1 MATKD
6 RVLGLLLFS
15 GTISLA
21 LGRHLNIRF
30 GWLFNRD
37 EKKEHKTGEFILNG
51 KSRHFTNGDWKDF
64 VSTEEGEQRDE
75 ECEIEV
81 VNNLKESLVF
91 CWVDYAGKL
100 HHFNQIN
107 DNSIKDGS
115 VSNRHVEFA
124 STHHAFL
131 CLRTSPSSSSPPSSS
146 LYRGSGIG
154 DDDAPKFLSEVSDDQ
169 FVFIYKPTLASFRHC
184 ITISNSRRVLG
195 THCHAHIACKKMK
208 SKSAVLDTSKKV
220 YVCSKICDFIVYYEP
235 DVFDTLPTL
244 RQLLTEDLKKVNS
257 LLPNKA
263 RKQLQRS
270 TPLWLNRTITFG
282 TVDEPVVG
290 NTCCFHP
297 KGDRFPPVY
306 NIFSHRKMTPLSLV
320 CNMFPHVFSTILF
333 PFSTLYINFSPQ
345 ILCSLDL

>member
-21 LGRHLNIRF
+21 LGRHLNIRL
-30 GWLFNRD
+30 GWLFNRRD
-37 EKKEHKTGEFILNG
+37 EKNQHKTGEFIVHG

-64 VSTEEGEQRDE
+64 VSTEEGEQREE

-81 VNNLKESLVF
+81 VNNLKESLIF

-100 HHFNQIN
+100 HHFHQIN

-131 CLRTSPSSSSPPSSS
+131 CLRTPTSSSSSSS
-146 LYRGSGIG
+146 LYSNNDIEN
-154 DDDAPKFLSEVSDDQ
+154 DNVPKFLSDVSDDQ
-169 FVFIYKPTLASFRHC
+169 FVFIYKPTLTSFRHC
-184 ITISNSRRVLG
+184 VTISNSRRVLG
-195 THCHAHIACKKMK
+195 THCHAHIACTKMK
-208 SKSAVLDTSKKV
+208 SKSPVLDTSKKV
-220 YVCSKICDFIVYYEP
+220 YICGKICDFIVYYEP
-235 DVFDTLPTL
+235 DVFDTLPSL
-244 RQLLTEDLKKVNS
+244 RQILTEDLKKVNS
-257 LLPNKA
+257 LLPSKA
-263 RKQLQRS
+263 RKHLQRS

-297 KGDRFPPVY
+297 KGDNLFRTW
-306 NIFSHRKMTPLSLV
+306 II
-320 CNMFPHVFSTILF
+320 VFV
-333 PFSTLYINFSPQ
+333 
-345 ILCSLDL
+345 

>member
-15 GTISLA
+15 GTVSLA
-21 LGRHLNIRF
+21 LGRHLNIRL
-30 GWLFNRD
+30 GWLFNRRD
-37 EKKEHKTGEFILNG
+37 EKNQQHKTGEFVING
-51 KSRHFTNGDWKDF
+51 KSRHFTNGDWKEF

-81 VNNLKESLVF
+81 VNNLKESLLF

-100 HHFNQIN
+100 HHFHQIN

-131 CLRTSPSSSSPPSSS
+131 CLRTSPSSSSSSYGS
-146 LYRGSGIG
+146 SGIG
-154 DDDAPKFLSEVSDDQ
+154 NADVPTFLSEVSDDQ
-169 FVFIYKPTLASFRHC
+169 FVFIYKPTLTSFRHC

-195 THCHAHIACKKMK
+195 THCHAHIACTKMK
-208 SKSAVLDTSKKV
+208 SKSPVIDTSKKV
-220 YVCSKICDFIVYYEP
+220 YICGKICDFIVYYEP
-235 DVFDTLPTL
+235 DVFDTLPSL
-244 RQLLTEDLKKVNS
+244 RQILTEDLKKVNQ
-257 LLPNKA
+257 LLPSKA
-263 RKQLQRS
+263 RKHLQRS

-297 KGDRFPPVY
+297 KGE
-306 NIFSHRKMTPLSLV
+306 SSL
-320 CNMFPHVFSTILF
+320 LF
-333 PFSTLYINFSPQ
+333 PLLCVYKTLF
-345 ILCSLDL
+345 C